1 MTIVIVVSDTFLHHW
16 ELKFSELYQ
25 TQGYYQS
32 FSKQY
37 LSAAA
42 SCNLMVSSSPP
53 ITMQTIYTPTNPSC
67 NKHPYFLPASILI
80 PSKGLN
86 HFAVFAFLSLLYF
99 VVWQN
104 TIQTVIVFSLA
115 QIKLLVY
122 SYHWLVYQLFPST
135 IPCIDWHWNGH
146 QHFGD
151 SAKEKLTC
159 HYIQL
164 GYSRIYLCGINIA
177 YLYLT

>member
-1 MTIVIVVSDTFLHHW
+1 
-16 ELKFSELYQ
+16 
-25 TQGYYQS
+25 
-32 FSKQY
+32 
-37 LSAAA
+37 
-42 SCNLMVSSSPP
+42 MVSSSPP
-53 ITMQTIYTPTNPSC
+53 VNMQAIYTPTNPSF
-67 NKHPYFLPASILI
+67 NKHHYFLPASFLIL
-80 PSKGLN
+80 SKWLN
-86 HFAVFAFLSLLYF
+86 HFAVFALLSLLYF

-122 SYHWLVYQLFPST
+122 SYHWLVYQLIPST

-151 SAKEKLTC
+151 SAKEKLTW

-164 GYSRIYLCGINIA
+164 GYSRIYLCGINITH
-177 YLYLT
+177 LYLTLFSHVKSVYVWLNLTK